1 MNRRSA
7 SNLRL
12 LLAGTILLPAPAV
25 ITAAPSPGAS
35 DSLSAKVASSVKSV
49 AARKSAAVLR
59 VRCRDSHGELNGTG
73 FLLDPSGTVCTL
85 AELVMGGGVI
95 TVRQG
100 AKDYPA
106 TLVAA
111 DPRSGVAFLKI
122 DTSSPTL
129 GESFLPPRSLTN
141 APALTPVLGLG
152 IPRDE
157 KPLLSLGM
165 ITGTQTHEGERYFCV
180 PHLTAGLPLSE
191 GEAGSPVLDLSG
203 NLLGM
208 VVSGNQA
215 SCRILPSGAIE
226 KLHRDFLR
234 FGRIN
239 PGWVGAVVEEA
250 AVPSG
255 NSRTRVAAVELE
267 SPAASAGLRDGDM
280 ILSIGGKAIREPDEV
295 LGTSFYLSGGE
306 TVKMTVMRGT
316 EVRSV
321 EFRCGG
327 APTTGV
333 LTTVPQEPQ
342 PTASLA
348 HP

>member
-1 MNRRSA
+1 MNRRSVFN
-7 SNLRL
+7 SFLI
-12 LLAGTILLPAPAV
+12 AGALLPLPPAV
-25 ITAAPSPGAS
+25 ITAAPSTGAS
-35 DSLSAKVASSVKSV
+35 DSLSARVASSVKSV
-49 AARKSAAVLR
+49 TAQKSASVLR
-59 VRCRDSHGELNGTG
+59 VRCRDAHGELNGTG

-85 AELVMGGGVI
+85 AELVQGDGAI
-95 TVRQG
+95 TVCQG
-100 AKDYPA
+100 GKDYPA
-106 TLVAA
+106 TLIAA

-122 DTSSPTL
+122 DPSSPSL
-129 GESFLPPRSLTN
+129 GGNFLPPRSLTN

-157 KPLLSLGM
+157 KPLPSLGM
-165 ITGTQTHEGERYFCV
+165 ITGTQTHDGERYFCV

-203 NLLGM
+203 NLVGM
-208 VVSGNQA
+208 VVGGTHA

-250 AVPSG
+250 AVPIG
-255 NSRTRVAAVELE
+255 NSRTRIAAVELG

-280 ILSIGGKAIREPDEV
+280 ILSIGGKAIRQPDEV
-295 LGTSFYLSGGE
+295 LGASFYLSGGE
-306 TVKMTVMRGT
+306 TVKMTVMRGGK
-316 EVRSV
+316 VRSV

-327 APTTGV
+327 APTSGV
-333 LTTVPQEPQ
+333 LATVPGEVH
-342 PTASLA
+342 PTASLT